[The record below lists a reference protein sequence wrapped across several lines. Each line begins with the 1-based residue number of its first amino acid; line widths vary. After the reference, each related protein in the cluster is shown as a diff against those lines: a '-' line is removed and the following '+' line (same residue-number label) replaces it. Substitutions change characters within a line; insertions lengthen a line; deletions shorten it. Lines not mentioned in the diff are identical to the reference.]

1 MKKMSVKNTIV
12 IVLFFF
18 LKGLEKVLGIVK
30 NHYYLFMQKNY
41 LVHKK
46 VEYSRI
52 LINGLTKWSIH
63 DSASVEIG
71 EGAIINSGV
80 DNGIGNESY
89 SKVEVGPHAKLV
101 IGGEFGMSNTVI
113 QCRSSITIGERVR
126 IGNGCLIMDTD
137 FHNLDWRKRTYYDKH
152 DDEPVKSAPII
163 IGDNVFIGTRCV
175 ITKGV
180 VIGKHS
186 VIAAGSVV
194 VSNVPEDEIWGGN
207 PAKFIKKI

>member
-1 MKKMSVKNTIV
+1 MKKRSVNI
-12 IVLFFF
+12 IILIALFIIF
-18 LKGLEKVLGIVK
+18 KGFEKVLRIIK
-30 NHYYLFMQKNY
+30 NRYYLFIQKEY
-41 LVHKK
+41 LILKK
-46 VEYSRI
+46 VNYSRI
-52 LINGLTKWSIH
+52 LINGLTKWSVH
-63 DSASVEIG
+63 DTASVVIG

-80 DNGIGNESY
+80 DNGIGIECY

-101 IGGEFGMSNTVI
+101 IGDEFGMSNTVI

-163 IGDNVFIGTRCV
+163 IGDNVFIGTRCI

-180 VIGKHS
+180 EIGKHS

-194 VSNVPEDEIWGGN
+194 VSNIPEDEIWGGN
-207 PAKFIKKI
+207 PAKFIKKL